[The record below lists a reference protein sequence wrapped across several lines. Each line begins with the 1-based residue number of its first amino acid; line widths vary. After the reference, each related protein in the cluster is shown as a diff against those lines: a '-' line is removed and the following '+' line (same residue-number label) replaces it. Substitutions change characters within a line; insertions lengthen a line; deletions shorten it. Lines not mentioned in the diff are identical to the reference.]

1 MAELVV
7 NIDNAKRIKINY
19 TISIDIA
26 AIRIMLQLLKIL

>member
-7 NIDNAKRIKINY
+7 NINNAKHIKVNY

-26 AIRIMLQLLKIL
+26 AIIITP